1 MCKQHPTP
9 TVEDY
14 GPRSEAE
21 KEAVCYNRTCTED
34 YLEGGVGRIPVTKRS
49 IRTAGERGILMNRD
63 TDRNLGPRWIV
74 ITLLA
79 VGVGGVLYFGWP
91 FFSAMGDPKQ
101 VERWILDAGAWGPAM
116 FILLQIAQMLV
127 APLPGQIMAL
137 IGGYLFGSW
146 IGLLYTMIGVMMGS
160 ALIFAL
166 ARKLGRPFV
175 RRFVRPDLLREFDH
189 LTREKGAF
197 VFFLMYLLPGFPDDI
212 LSFIA
217 GFTLIPVRRLLLI
230 SLVGR
235 LPENAVQ
242 FTGSATRLKISI
254 SCWSLWLR
262 SSSFMCTSGRKG
274 MDPKICRSSGSDRV
288 LETNL
293 GRQESEHPHHGVH
306 RGCPGDSDVPIGCG
320 RSHLQYKQ
328 QWIKAPL

>member
-1 MCKQHPTP
+1 
-9 TVEDY
+9 
-14 GPRSEAE
+14 
-21 KEAVCYNRTCTED
+21 
-34 YLEGGVGRIPVTKRS
+34 
-49 IRTAGERGILMNRD
+49 MNRD

-116 FILLQIAQMLV
+116 FILLQIAQMLI

-175 RRFVRPDLLREFDH
+175 RRFVRPHLLRKFDH

-217 GFTLIPVRRLLLI
+217 GLTLIPVRRLLLI

-235 LPENAVQ
+235 LPENAVLS
-242 FTGSATRLKISI
+242 FTGSAITFENINLLLVTLAAILLI
-254 SCWSLWLR
+254 YVYIWSKRGWI
-262 SSSFMCTSGRKG
+262 RKFA
-274 MDPKICRSSGSDRV
+274 
-288 LETNL
+288 
-293 GRQESEHPHHGVH
+293 EHPDRIAFLKQTWAAKKVNILITACIAVVLAILMFQLAVAG
-306 RGCPGDSDVPIGCG
+306 PIYSTNGSG
-320 RSHLQYKQ
+320 
-328 QWIKAPL
+328 